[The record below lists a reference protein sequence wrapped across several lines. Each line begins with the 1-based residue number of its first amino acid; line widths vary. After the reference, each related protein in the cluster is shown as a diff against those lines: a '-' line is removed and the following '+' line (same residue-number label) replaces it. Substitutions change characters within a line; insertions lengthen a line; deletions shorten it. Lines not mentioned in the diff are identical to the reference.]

1 MNKVIMIGRLTKDP
15 DVRRTQDGKAVGNY
29 TLAVDRQYAK
39 SEKKADFIRC
49 QVWEKKAEFVEQYLR
64 KGMKIAI
71 TGRIQTGEY
80 TNKNGEKVYTTVVVV
95 EDQEFCEKKSDNA
108 QQSAPVQDPWIPPQ
122 DPDEWASIAP
132 GEGLPWD

>member
-1 MNKVIMIGRLTKDP
+1 MNKVILIGRLTKDP

-49 QVWEKKAEFVEQYLR
+49 QVWEKKAEFAEQYLR
-64 KGMKIAI
+64 KGTKIAI

-80 TNKNGEKVYTTVVVV
+80 TNKNGEKVHTTDVVV
-95 EDQEFCEKKSDNA
+95 EDQEFCEKKSDSV
-108 QQSAPVQDPWIPPQ
+108 QQTTQDAGIPPQ
-122 DPDEWASIAP
+122 GPDEWASIAP